1 MKLYF
6 CCFYAML
13 GIIQGCS
20 SNSSYTSNHKCL
32 DVANELHELATS
44 NVAGISL
51 NMPNNEGSVYFRM
64 NEGQIKA
71 ICSSANFKIT
81 NRGLVTSTPNQ
92 DVYYF
97 QNSEVELVD
106 ARKSTNGLW
115 YSKLTPKNKN
125 QWFAVFVP
133 TKT

>member
-1 MKLYF
+1 
-6 CCFYAML
+6 ML